1 MKELFPAIATVAAA
15 LLAAAASI
23 IVAVIAS
30 KRQHERYLT
39 EMDKQ
44 FALVMYRLEQMEN
57 KVNAHNTFDRRI
69 VVLEEQNKSLK
80 MLLDQVITQ
89 LSQIGGAA

>member
-1 MKELFPAIATVAAA
+1 MKELFPAIATIIAA

-23 IVAVIAS
+23 IVSSITS
-30 KRQHERYLT
+30 KRQHDKYLA

-69 VVLEEQNKSLK
+69 VVLEEQNKNLK
-80 MLLDQVITQ
+80 SMLDKVI
-89 LSQIGGAA
+89 SQMGGAA

>member
-1 MKELFPAIATVAAA
+1 MKELFPAIATIIAA

-23 IVAVIAS
+23 IVSSITS
-30 KRQHERYLT
+30 KHQHDKYLA

-69 VVLEEQNKSLK
+69 VVLEEQNKNLK
-80 MLLDQVITQ
+80 SMLDKVI
-89 LSQIGGAA
+89 SQMGGAA